1 MTNNQLFD
9 GITLFVQVVKSGG
22 FGAAAQVMGHSNS
35 YVSKEIVK
43 LENRLGVRLLN
54 RTTRSISLT
63 PEGKSYY
70 QECLQLISDAEQAV
84 AHITQSTVAP
94 KGTLKIS
101 CPVWF
106 GKHYL
111 KDVFSAY
118 LTRYPDVV
126 IDLDMSD
133 KAIDVIGDGYDLVI
147 RASAKL
153 DESSL
158 ICKRIYSSRI
168 CTVASPGYIAKYG
181 RPIHPA
187 ELSSH
192 HCFCYSNLKK
202 SNVWDYMDKA
212 GNQTS
217 VDVHQRVRSNN
228 TEMSLTLVRN
238 GDGIIRLPEFY
249 IEQQIK
255 TGELTLLFEDYIFPT
270 VDVYALYPTRK
281 HLASKVRCFLDLIDE
296 MVINHRCAKVE

>member
-9 GITLFVQVVKSGG
+9 GIALFVQVVKSGG
-22 FGAAAQVMGHSNS
+22 FGTAAQAMGHSNS

-147 RASAKL
+147 RASVKL

-168 CTVASPGYIAKYG
+168 CTVASPEYIAKHG
-181 RPIHPA
+181 RPMHPT

-202 SNVWDYMDKA
+202 SNIWDYMDKA

-217 VDVHQRVRSNN
+217 VDVHQRIRSNN
-228 TEMSLTLVRN
+228 TEMSLALVCN

-255 TGELTLLFEDYIFPT
+255 TGELILLFEDYVFPM

-296 MVINHRCAKVE
+296 MVVKP

>member
-9 GITLFVQVVKSGG
+9 GIALFVQVVKSGG
-22 FGAAAQVMGHSNS
+22 FGAAAQAMGHSNS

-168 CTVASPGYIAKYG
+168 CTVASPEYIAKHG
-181 RPIHPA
+181 RPIHPT

-202 SNVWDYMDKA
+202 SNIWDYMDRA

-217 VDVHQRVRSNN
+217 VDVHQRIRSNN
-228 TEMSLTLVRN
+228 TEMSLALVCN

-255 TGELTLLFEDYIFPT
+255 TGELILLFEDYVFPM

-296 MVINHRCAKVE
+296 MVVKP

>member
-9 GITLFVQVVKSGG
+9 GIALFVQVVKSGG
-22 FGAAAQVMGHSNS
+22 FGAAAQIMGHSNS

-111 KDVFSAY
+111 KHVFSAY
-118 LTRYPDVV
+118 LTRYPDVM

-168 CTVASPGYIAKYG
+168 CTVASPEYIAKHG
-181 RPIHPA
+181 RPIHPT

-202 SNVWDYMDKA
+202 SNIWDYMDKA

-217 VDVHQRVRSNN
+217 VEVHQRIRSNN
-228 TEMSLTLVRN
+228 TEMSLALVCN

-255 TGELTLLFEDYIFPT
+255 TGELILLFEDYVFPM

-296 MVINHRCAKVE
+296 MVVKP

>member
-9 GITLFVQVVKSGG
+9 GIALFVQVVKSGG
-22 FGAAAQVMGHSNS
+22 FGAAAQAMGHSNS

-168 CTVASPGYIAKYG
+168 CTVASPEYIAKHG
-181 RPIHPA
+181 RPIHPT

-202 SNVWDYMDKA
+202 SNIWDYMDKA

-217 VDVHQRVRSNN
+217 VDVHQRIRSNN
-228 TEMSLTLVRN
+228 TEMSLALVCN

-255 TGELTLLFEDYIFPT
+255 TGELILLFEDYVFPM

-296 MVINHRCAKVE
+296 MVVKH

>member
-9 GITLFVQVVKSGG
+9 GIALFVQVVKSGG
-22 FGAAAQVMGHSNS
+22 FGAAAQIMGHSNS

-84 AHITQSTVAP
+84 AHITQSTVEP

-168 CTVASPGYIAKYG
+168 CTVASPEYIAKHG
-181 RPIHPA
+181 RPMHPT

-202 SNVWDYMDKA
+202 WNIWDYMDKA

-217 VDVHQRVRSNN
+217 VDVHQRIRSNN
-228 TEMSLTLVRN
+228 TAMSLALMCN
-238 GDGIIRLPEFY
+238 GDGIIRMPEFY

-255 TGELTLLFEDYIFPT
+255 TGELILLFEDYVFPM

-296 MVINHRCAKVE
+296 MVVKP

>member
-9 GITLFVQVVKSGG
+9 GIALFVQVVKSGG

-111 KDVFSAY
+111 KHVFSAY

-168 CTVASPGYIAKYG
+168 CTVASPEYIKKYG
-181 RPIHPA
+181 RPIHPT

-202 SNVWDYMDKA
+202 SNIWDYMDKA

-217 VDVHQRVRSNN
+217 VDVHQRIRSNN
-228 TEMSLTLVRN
+228 TEMSLALVCN

-255 TGELTLLFEDYIFPT
+255 TGELILLFEDYVFPM

-296 MVINHRCAKVE
+296 MVVKP

>member
-9 GITLFVQVVKSGG
+9 GIALFVQVVKSGG
-22 FGAAAQVMGHSNS
+22 FGAAAQAMGHSNS

-84 AHITQSTVAP
+84 AHITQSTVEP

-168 CTVASPGYIAKYG
+168 CTVASPEYIAKHG
-181 RPIHPA
+181 RPIHPT

-202 SNVWDYMDKA
+202 SNIWDYMDKA

-217 VDVHQRVRSNN
+217 VDVHQRIRSNN
-228 TEMSLTLVRN
+228 TEMSLALVCN

-255 TGELTLLFEDYIFPT
+255 TGELILLFEDYVFPM

-296 MVINHRCAKVE
+296 MVVKP

>member
-9 GITLFVQVVKSGG
+9 GIALFVQVVKSGG
-22 FGAAAQVMGHSNS
+22 FGAAAQAMGHSNS

-111 KDVFSAY
+111 KHVFSAY
-118 LTRYPDVV
+118 LTRYPDVM

-168 CTVASPGYIAKYG
+168 CTVASPEYIAKHG
-181 RPIHPA
+181 RPINPT

-202 SNVWDYMDKA
+202 SNIWDYMDKA

-217 VDVHQRVRSNN
+217 VDVHQRIRSNN
-228 TEMSLTLVRN
+228 TEMSLALVCN

-255 TGELTLLFEDYIFPT
+255 TGELILLFEDYVFPM

-296 MVINHRCAKVE
+296 MVVKP

>member
-9 GITLFVQVVKSGG
+9 GIALFVQVVKSGG
-22 FGAAAQVMGHSNS
+22 FGAAAQAMGHSNS

-168 CTVASPGYIAKYG
+168 CTVASPEYIAKHG
-181 RPIHPA
+181 RPIHPT

-202 SNVWDYMDKA
+202 SNIWDYMDKA

-217 VDVHQRVRSNN
+217 VNVHQRIRSNN
-228 TEMSLTLVRN
+228 TEMSLALVCN

-255 TGELTLLFEDYIFPT
+255 TGELILLFEDYVFPM

-296 MVINHRCAKVE
+296 MVVKP

>member
-9 GITLFVQVVKSGG
+9 GIALFVQVVKSGG
-22 FGAAAQVMGHSNS
+22 FGAAAQAMGHSNS

-84 AHITQSTVAP
+84 AHITQSTVEP

-168 CTVASPGYIAKYG
+168 CTVASPEYIAKHG
-181 RPIHPA
+181 RPMHPT
-187 ELSSH
+187 ELSSR

-202 SNVWDYMDKA
+202 SNIWDYMDKA

-228 TEMSLTLVRN
+228 TEMSLALVCN

-255 TGELTLLFEDYIFPT
+255 TGELILLFEDYVFPM
-270 VDVYALYPTRK
+270 VDVYTLYQARK
-281 HLASKVRCFLDLIDE
+281 HLASKVRCFLDLIDG
-296 MVINHRCAKVE
+296 MVVKP

>member
-9 GITLFVQVVKSGG
+9 GIALFVQVVKSGG

-111 KDVFSAY
+111 KHVFSAY

-168 CTVASPGYIAKYG
+168 CTVASPEYIAKHG
-181 RPIHPA
+181 RPIHPTD
-187 ELSSH
+187 LSSH

-202 SNVWDYMDKA
+202 SNIWDYMDKA

-217 VDVHQRVRSNN
+217 VDVHQRIRSNN
-228 TEMSLTLVRN
+228 TEMSLALVCN

-255 TGELTLLFEDYIFPT
+255 TGELILLFEDYVFPM

-296 MVINHRCAKVE
+296 MVVKP

>member
-9 GITLFVQVVKSGG
+9 GIALFVQVVKSGG
-22 FGAAAQVMGHSNS
+22 FGAAAQAMGHSNS

-168 CTVASPGYIAKYG
+168 CTVASPEYLAKHG
-181 RPIHPA
+181 RPIHPT

-217 VDVHQRVRSNN
+217 VDVHQRIRSNN
-228 TEMSLTLVRN
+228 TEMSLALVFN

-255 TGELTLLFEDYIFPT
+255 TGELILLFEDYVFPM

-296 MVINHRCAKVE
+296 IVVKP

>member
-9 GITLFVQVVKSGG
+9 GIALFVQVVKSGG
-22 FGAAAQVMGHSNS
+22 FGAAAQAMGHSNS

-168 CTVASPGYIAKYG
+168 CTVASPQYIAKHG
-181 RPIHPA
+181 RPIHPT

-202 SNVWDYMDKA
+202 SNIWDYMDKA

-217 VDVHQRVRSNN
+217 VDVHQRIRSNN
-228 TEMSLTLVRN
+228 TEMSLALVCN

-255 TGELTLLFEDYIFPT
+255 TGELILLFEDYVFPM

-296 MVINHRCAKVE
+296 MVVKP

>member
-9 GITLFVQVVKSGG
+9 GIALFVQVVKSGG
-22 FGAAAQVMGHSNS
+22 FGAAAQAMGHSNS

-111 KDVFSAY
+111 KHVFSAY
-118 LTRYPDVV
+118 LTRYPDVM

-168 CTVASPGYIAKYG
+168 CTVASPEYIAKHG
-181 RPIHPA
+181 RPIHPT

-202 SNVWDYMDKA
+202 SNIWDYMDKA

-217 VDVHQRVRSNN
+217 VEVHQRIRSNN
-228 TEMSLTLVRN
+228 TEMSLALVCN

-255 TGELTLLFEDYIFPT
+255 TGELILLFEDYVFPM

-296 MVINHRCAKVE
+296 MVVKP

>member
-1 MTNNQLFD
+1 MTNNKLFD
-9 GITLFVQVVKSGG
+9 GIALFVQVVKSGG
-22 FGAAAQVMGHSNS
+22 FGAAAQAMGHSNS

-168 CTVASPGYIAKYG
+168 CTVASPEYIEKHG
-181 RPIHPA
+181 RPIHPT

-202 SNVWDYMDKA
+202 SNIWDYMDKA

-217 VDVHQRVRSNN
+217 VDVHQRIRSNN
-228 TEMSLTLVRN
+228 TEMSLALVCN

-255 TGELTLLFEDYIFPT
+255 TGELILLFEDYVFPM

-296 MVINHRCAKVE
+296 MVVKH

>member
-9 GITLFVQVVKSGG
+9 GIALFVQVVKSGG
-22 FGAAAQVMGHSNS
+22 FGAAAQAMGHSNS

-118 LTRYPDVV
+118 LARYPDVV

-168 CTVASPGYIAKYG
+168 CTVASPEYIAKHG
-181 RPIHPA
+181 RPINPT

-202 SNVWDYMDKA
+202 SNIWDYMDKA

-217 VDVHQRVRSNN
+217 VEVHQRIRSNN
-228 TEMSLTLVRN
+228 TEMSLALVCN

-255 TGELTLLFEDYIFPT
+255 TGEFILLFEDYVFPM

-296 MVINHRCAKVE
+296 MVVKP

>member
-9 GITLFVQVVKSGG
+9 GIALFVQVVKSGG

-94 KGTLKIS
+94 KGTLKMS

-168 CTVASPGYIAKYG
+168 CTVASPEYLAKHG
-181 RPIHPA
+181 RPIHPT

-202 SNVWDYMDKA
+202 SNIWDYIDKA

-217 VDVHQRVRSNN
+217 VDVHQRIRSNN
-228 TEMSLTLVRN
+228 TEMSLALVCN

-255 TGELTLLFEDYIFPT
+255 TGELILLFEDYVFPM

-296 MVINHRCAKVE
+296 MVVKP

>member
-9 GITLFVQVVKSGG
+9 GIALFVQVVKSGG
-22 FGAAAQVMGHSNS
+22 FGAAAQAMGHSNS

-111 KDVFSAY
+111 KHVFSAY

-126 IDLDMSD
+126 VDLDMSD

-168 CTVASPGYIAKYG
+168 CTVASPEYIAKHG
-181 RPIHPA
+181 RPIHPT

-202 SNVWDYMDKA
+202 SNIWDYMDKA

-217 VDVHQRVRSNN
+217 VDVHQRIRSNN
-228 TEMSLTLVRN
+228 TEMSLALVCN

-255 TGELTLLFEDYIFPT
+255 TGELILLFEDYVFPM

-296 MVINHRCAKVE
+296 MVVKP

>member
-9 GITLFVQVVKSGG
+9 GIALFVQVVKSGG
-22 FGAAAQVMGHSNS
+22 FGAAAQAMGHSNS

-111 KDVFSAY
+111 KHVFSAY

-126 IDLDMSD
+126 VDLDMSD

-168 CTVASPGYIAKYG
+168 CTVASPEYIKKYG
-181 RPIHPA
+181 RPIHPT

-202 SNVWDYMDKA
+202 SNIWDYMDKA

-217 VDVHQRVRSNN
+217 VDVHQRIRSNN
-228 TEMSLTLVRN
+228 TEMSLALVCN

-255 TGELTLLFEDYIFPT
+255 TGELILLFEDYVFPM

-296 MVINHRCAKVE
+296 MVVKP

>member
-9 GITLFVQVVKSGG
+9 GIALFVQVVKSGG

-84 AHITQSTVAP
+84 AHITQSTVEP

-168 CTVASPGYIAKYG
+168 CTVASPEYIEKYG
-181 RPIHPA
+181 RPIHPT

-202 SNVWDYMDKA
+202 SNIWDYMDKA

-217 VDVHQRVRSNN
+217 VDVHQRIRSNN

-255 TGELTLLFEDYIFPT
+255 TGELTLLFEDYVFPM

-296 MVINHRCAKVE
+296 MVVKP

>member
-9 GITLFVQVVKSGG
+9 GIALFVQVVKSSG
-22 FGAAAQVMGHSNS
+22 FGAAAQAMGHSNS

-84 AHITQSTVAP
+84 AHITQSTVEP

-168 CTVASPGYIAKYG
+168 CTVASPEYIAKHG
-181 RPIHPA
+181 RPMHPT

-202 SNVWDYMDKA
+202 SNIWDYMDKA

-217 VDVHQRVRSNN
+217 VDVHQRIRSNN
-228 TEMSLTLVRN
+228 TEV
-238 GDGIIRLPEFY
+238 
-249 IEQQIK
+249 
-255 TGELTLLFEDYIFPT
+255 TG
-270 VDVYALYPTRK
+270 VSV
-281 HLASKVRCFLDLIDE
+281 
-296 MVINHRCAKVE
+296 

>member
-9 GITLFVQVVKSGG
+9 GIALFVQVVKSGG
-22 FGAAAQVMGHSNS
+22 FGAAAQAMGHSNS

-84 AHITQSTVAP
+84 AHITQSTVEP

-158 ICKRIYSSRI
+158 ICKRIYNSRI
-168 CTVASPGYIAKYG
+168 CTVASPEYIAKHG
-181 RPIHPA
+181 RPMHPT

-202 SNVWDYMDKA
+202 SNIWDYMDKA

-217 VDVHQRVRSNN
+217 VDVHQRIRSNN
-228 TEMSLTLVRN
+228 TEMSLALVCN

-255 TGELTLLFEDYIFPT
+255 TGELILLFEDYVFPM

-296 MVINHRCAKVE
+296 MVVKP

>member
-9 GITLFVQVVKSGG
+9 GIALFVQVVKSGG
-22 FGAAAQVMGHSNS
+22 FGAAAQAMGHSNS

-94 KGTLKIS
+94 KGTLKMS

-118 LTRYPDVV
+118 LTRYPDVM

-168 CTVASPGYIAKYG
+168 CTVASPEYIAKHG
-181 RPIHPA
+181 RPIHPT

-202 SNVWDYMDKA
+202 SNIWDYMDKA

-217 VDVHQRVRSNN
+217 VDVHQRIRSNN
-228 TEMSLTLVRN
+228 TEMSLALVCN

-255 TGELTLLFEDYIFPT
+255 TGELILLFEDYVFPM

-296 MVINHRCAKVE
+296 MVVKP

>member
-9 GITLFVQVVKSGG
+9 GIALFVQVVKSGG
-22 FGAAAQVMGHSNS
+22 FGAAAQIMGHSNS

-168 CTVASPGYIAKYG
+168 CTVASPEYIEKYG
-181 RPIHPA
+181 RPIHPT

-202 SNVWDYMDKA
+202 SNIWDYMDKA

-217 VDVHQRVRSNN
+217 VDVHQRIRSNN
-228 TEMSLTLVRN
+228 TEMSLALVCN

-255 TGELTLLFEDYIFPT
+255 TGELILLFEDYVFPM

-296 MVINHRCAKVE
+296 MVVKP

>member
-9 GITLFVQVVKSGG
+9 GIALFVQVVKSGG
-22 FGAAAQVMGHSNS
+22 FGAAAQAMGHSNS

-111 KDVFSAY
+111 KHVFSAY
-118 LTRYPDVV
+118 LTRYPNVV

-168 CTVASPGYIAKYG
+168 CTVASPEYIAKHG
-181 RPIHPA
+181 RPMHPT

-202 SNVWDYMDKA
+202 SNIWDYMDKA

-217 VDVHQRVRSNN
+217 VDVHQRIRSNN
-228 TEMSLTLVRN
+228 TEMSLALVCN

-255 TGELTLLFEDYIFPT
+255 TGELILLFEDYVFPM

-296 MVINHRCAKVE
+296 MVVKP

>member
-9 GITLFVQVVKSGG
+9 GIALFVQVVKSGG
-22 FGAAAQVMGHSNS
+22 FGAAAQAMGHSNS

-168 CTVASPGYIAKYG
+168 CTVASPEYIAKHG
-181 RPIHPA
+181 RPIHPT

-202 SNVWDYMDKA
+202 SNIWDYMDKA

-217 VDVHQRVRSNN
+217 VDVHQRIRSNN
-228 TEMSLTLVRN
+228 TEMSLALVCN

-249 IEQQIK
+249 IEQQVK
-255 TGELTLLFEDYIFPT
+255 TGELILLFEDYVFPM

-296 MVINHRCAKVE
+296 MVVKP

>member
-9 GITLFVQVVKSGG
+9 GIALFVQVVKSGG
-22 FGAAAQVMGHSNS
+22 FGAAAQAMGHSNS

-84 AHITQSTVAP
+84 AHITQSTVEP

-168 CTVASPGYIAKYG
+168 CTVASPEYIAKHG
-181 RPIHPA
+181 RPIYPT

-202 SNVWDYMDKA
+202 SNIWDYMDKA

-217 VDVHQRVRSNN
+217 VDVHQRIRSNN
-228 TEMSLTLVRN
+228 TEMSLALVCN

-255 TGELTLLFEDYIFPT
+255 TGELILLFEDYVFPM

-296 MVINHRCAKVE
+296 MVVKH

>member
-9 GITLFVQVVKSGG
+9 GIALFVQVVKSGG
-22 FGAAAQVMGHSNS
+22 FGAAAQAMGHSNS

-70 QECLQLISDAEQAV
+70 HECLQLISDAEQAV

-111 KDVFSAY
+111 KHVFSAY

-168 CTVASPGYIAKYG
+168 CTVASPEYIEKYG
-181 RPIHPA
+181 RPIHPT

-202 SNVWDYMDKA
+202 SNIWDYMDKA

-217 VDVHQRVRSNN
+217 VDVHQRIRSNN
-228 TEMSLTLVRN
+228 TEMSLALVCN

-255 TGELTLLFEDYIFPT
+255 TGELILLFEDYVFPM

-296 MVINHRCAKVE
+296 MVVKP

>member
-9 GITLFVQVVKSGG
+9 GIALFVQVVKSGG
-22 FGAAAQVMGHSNS
+22 FGAAAQAMGHSNS

-118 LTRYPDVV
+118 LTRYLDVV

-168 CTVASPGYIAKYG
+168 CTVASPEYIKKYG
-181 RPIHPA
+181 RPIHPT

-202 SNVWDYMDKA
+202 SNIWDYMDKA

-217 VDVHQRVRSNN
+217 VDVHQRIRSNN
-228 TEMSLTLVRN
+228 TEMSLALVCN

-255 TGELTLLFEDYIFPT
+255 TGELILLFEDYVFPM

-296 MVINHRCAKVE
+296 MVVKP

>member
-9 GITLFVQVVKSGG
+9 GIALFVQVVKSGG
-22 FGAAAQVMGHSNS
+22 FGAAAQAMGHSNS

-111 KDVFSAY
+111 KHVFSAY
-118 LTRYPDVV
+118 LTRYPDVM

-168 CTVASPGYIAKYG
+168 CTVASPEYIAKHG
-181 RPIHPA
+181 RPIHPT

-202 SNVWDYMDKA
+202 SNIWDYMDKA

-217 VDVHQRVRSNN
+217 VEVHQRIRSNN
-228 TEMSLTLVRN
+228 TEMSLALVCN

-255 TGELTLLFEDYIFPT
+255 IGELILLFEDYVFPM

-296 MVINHRCAKVE
+296 MVVKP

>member
-9 GITLFVQVVKSGG
+9 GIALFVQVVKSGG
-22 FGAAAQVMGHSNS
+22 FGAAAQAMGHSNS

-111 KDVFSAY
+111 KHVFSAY
-118 LTRYPDVV
+118 LTRYPDVM

-168 CTVASPGYIAKYG
+168 CTVASPEYIAKHG
-181 RPIHPA
+181 RPIHPT

-202 SNVWDYMDKA
+202 SNIWDYMDKA

-217 VDVHQRVRSNN
+217 VDVHQRIRSNN
-228 TEMSLTLVRN
+228 TEMSLALVCN

-255 TGELTLLFEDYIFPT
+255 TGELILLFEDYVFPM

-296 MVINHRCAKVE
+296 MVVKP

>member
-9 GITLFVQVVKSGG
+9 GIALFVQVVKSGG
-22 FGAAAQVMGHSNS
+22 FGAAAQAMGHSNS

-118 LTRYPDVV
+118 LTRYPDVM

-168 CTVASPGYIAKYG
+168 CTVASPEYIAKHG
-181 RPIHPA
+181 RPIHPT

-202 SNVWDYMDKA
+202 SNIWDYIDKA

-217 VDVHQRVRSNN
+217 VDVHQRIRSNN
-228 TEMSLTLVRN
+228 TEMSLALVCN

-255 TGELTLLFEDYIFPT
+255 TGELILLFEDYVFPM

-296 MVINHRCAKVE
+296 MVVKP

>member
-9 GITLFVQVVKSGG
+9 GIALFVQVVKSGG
-22 FGAAAQVMGHSNS
+22 FGAAAQAMGHSNS

-111 KDVFSAY
+111 KHVFSAY

-168 CTVASPGYIAKYG
+168 CTVASPEYIAKHG
-181 RPIHPA
+181 RPIHPT

-202 SNVWDYMDKA
+202 SNIWDYMDKA

-217 VDVHQRVRSNN
+217 VDVHQRIRSNN
-228 TEMSLTLVRN
+228 TEMSLALVCN

-255 TGELTLLFEDYIFPT
+255 TGELILLFEDYVFPM

-296 MVINHRCAKVE
+296 MVVKP

>member
-9 GITLFVQVVKSGG
+9 GIALFVQVVKSGG
-22 FGAAAQVMGHSNS
+22 FGAAAQTMGHSNS

-111 KDVFSAY
+111 KGVFSAY

-168 CTVASPGYIAKYG
+168 CTVASPEYIAKHG
-181 RPIHPA
+181 RPIHPT

-202 SNVWDYMDKA
+202 SNIWDYMDKA

-217 VDVHQRVRSNN
+217 VDVHQRIRSNN
-228 TEMSLTLVRN
+228 TEMSLALVCN

-255 TGELTLLFEDYIFPT
+255 TGELILLFEDYVFPM

-296 MVINHRCAKVE
+296 MVVKP

>member
-168 CTVASPGYIAKYG
+168 CTVASPEYIIKYG

-228 TEMSLTLVRN
+228 TEMSLVLVRN

-255 TGELTLLFEDYIFPT
+255 TGELTLLFEDYVFPT

-296 MVINHRCAKVE
+296 MVVNNRYSKVE

>member
-9 GITLFVQVVKSGG
+9 GIALFVQVVKSGG
-22 FGAAAQVMGHSNS
+22 FGAAAQAMGHSNS

-94 KGTLKIS
+94 KGTLKMS

-118 LTRYPDVV
+118 LTRYPDVM

-168 CTVASPGYIAKYG
+168 CTVASPEYIAKHG
-181 RPIHPA
+181 RPIHPT

-202 SNVWDYMDKA
+202 SNIWDYMDKA

-217 VDVHQRVRSNN
+217 VDVHQLIRSNN
-228 TEMSLTLVRN
+228 TEMSLALVCN

-255 TGELTLLFEDYIFPT
+255 TGELILLFEDYVFPM

-296 MVINHRCAKVE
+296 MVVKP

>member
-9 GITLFVQVVKSGG
+9 GIALFVQVVKSGG
-22 FGAAAQVMGHSNS
+22 FGAAAQAMGYSNS

-111 KDVFSAY
+111 KHVFSAY
-118 LTRYPDVV
+118 LTRYPDVM

-168 CTVASPGYIAKYG
+168 CTVASPEYLAKHG
-181 RPIHPA
+181 RPIHPT

-202 SNVWDYMDKA
+202 SNIWDYMDKA

-217 VDVHQRVRSNN
+217 VDVHQRIRSNN
-228 TEMSLTLVRN
+228 TEMSLALVCN

-255 TGELTLLFEDYIFPT
+255 TGELILLFEDYVFPM

-296 MVINHRCAKVE
+296 MVVKP